1 MPSKIGRF
9 HQHWVKLSWN
19 NAIWRPCGP
28 FFNLFYYVHIFVKK
42 NPELVSNVFW
52 MNVERKEKIFCGKK
66 RIFYQFKIFS
76 PKFSYCV
83 AHQACRSDYAPTLR
97 PCVQRSWIYIF
108 LHININS
115 YLIIFYVLLANNIS
129 VKTKKILK
137 HYFRLIH
144 FTKQIFL
151 NYAKNE
157 IATKHCKLCRGFVCG
172 DVLSV

>member
-1 MPSKIGRF
+1 MQFEDLAVIFLIFFITCIFLWRKILNSCQMYF
-9 HQHWVKLSWN
+9 EWML
-19 NAIWRPCGP
+19 
-28 FFNLFYYVHIFVKK
+28 KK
-42 NPELVSNVFW
+42 
-52 MNVERKEKIFCGKK
+52 KIFCGKN